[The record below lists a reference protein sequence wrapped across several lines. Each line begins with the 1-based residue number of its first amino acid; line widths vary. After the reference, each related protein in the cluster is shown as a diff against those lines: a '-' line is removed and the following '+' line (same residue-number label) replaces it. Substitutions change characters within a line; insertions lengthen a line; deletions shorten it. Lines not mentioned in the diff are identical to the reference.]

1 MGGAAT
7 SRIAGRGGLAKIPN
21 RGIAESSMKAGKDP
35 QRSEASAGGS
45 AFLEGA
51 SP

>member
-7 SRIAGRGGLAKIPN
+7 SGIAGRGLAKIPN

-35 QRSEASAGGS
+35 QWSEASAGGS
-45 AFLEGA
+45 AFLGEGA